1 MNAIREKPTH
11 LLTFFIETFPIEAVG
26 FIAAAAISRIGTTI
40 LSAPFIGISIG
51 ITAAKLAL
59 KTFNNYDDKGLIY
72 LTKKVCKFNQRHQKT
87 QLIAFIAS
95 LIISSISS
103 WWGLI
108 AGNLLGFYGG
118 LLIDVERYKLMQ
130 QLNRLKIW
138 KKIN

>member
-1 MNAIREKPTH
+1 MNAIGEKTTL
-11 LLTFFIETFPIEAVG
+11 LLTFFLEIFPVEAVG

-40 LSAPFIGISIG
+40 LSAPFIGIGIG
-51 ITAAKLAL
+51 ITASKLAL
-59 KTFNNYDDKGLIY
+59 KTFNNYDNKGLIY
-72 LTKKVCKFNQRHQKT
+72 LTKTVCKFNQRNPRT

-130 QLNRLKIW
+130 QLNRLKLW
-138 KKIN
+138 KN